1 MWFLLNWKSFIKLE
15 KLEKIGNGE
24 SNQIRTGEQLKKI
37 YADDNTCGVEMKLCY
52 KYWKCGDNDYNDHD
66 IKGDAYDEDIDMDV
80 DCRSVS
86 GYDSL

>member
-1 MWFLLNWKSFIKLE
+1 MILIELKKLYQVG
-15 KLEKIGNGE
+15 KAGKIGNGE
-24 SNQIRTGEQLKKI
+24 SNQIITGEQRKKI

-66 IKGDAYDEDIDMDV
+66 IKGNAYDEDIDMDV